1 MRIKKPG
8 KSRVSGIHQT
18 TQARWLSLLKREH
31 QGFGEDNK
39 NGIAK
44 AAVMEEIVL
53 IHIFFST

>member
-1 MRIKKPG
+1 MKPG
-8 KSRVSGIHQT
+8 KSRVSWIHQT
-18 TQARWLSLLKREH
+18 TQARWLSLLKRER
-31 QGFGEDNK
+31 QGFGEDNN